1 MGALGAVAVSTGPAV
16 AWRMTRFLDVVVMT
30 RYPVAVEIAD
40 QARKHGIS
48 DEDMIHAARNA
59 FAEVPTG
66 LADRIFLIGADSAGR
81 FLEVIV
87 VDPETDPTI
96 IHADVLPP
104 KFYRY
109 V

>member
-1 MGALGAVAVSTGPAV
+1 MEVA
-16 AWRMTRFLDVVVMT
+16 
-30 RYPVAVEIAD
+30 EN
-40 QARKHGIS
+40 ARKHGIS
-48 DEDMIHAARNA
+48 DEDMLHAARNA

-66 LADRIFLIGADSAGR
+66 QPDRVFLIGADTAGR

-96 IHADVLPP
+96 IHAALLRP

-109 V
+109 L